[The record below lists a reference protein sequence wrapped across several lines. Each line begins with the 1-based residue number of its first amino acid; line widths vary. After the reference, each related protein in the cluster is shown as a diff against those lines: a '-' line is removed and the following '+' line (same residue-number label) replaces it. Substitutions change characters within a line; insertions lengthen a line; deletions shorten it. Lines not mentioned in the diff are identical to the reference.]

1 MPAVTSAGD
10 AGAQIEQLLLGSI
23 SSPQEASRLCAVQW
37 ANRLFPFSH
46 VPARYICAMAA
57 GDPKLEVREEGQ
69 AGLAPPKPQAAST
82 TSKAPVVLLLVF
94 YECLTH
100 CNLCFGPPKVKV
112 REKNQSGLGS
122 PQPQAAFATSMTPGL
137 SSPTAL
143 YCQTCCSV

>member
-1 MPAVTSAGD
+1 MPALTSAGD

-82 TSKAPVVLLLVF
+82 TSKAPVVLLVLA
-94 YECLTH
+94 YGCLTH
-100 CNLCFGPPKVKV
+100 CNLCTGGPKLNV
-112 REKNQSGLGS
+112 REAGQPGHGP
-122 PQPQAAFATSMTPGL
+122 PQPQTAFATRMTRRL
-137 SSPTAL
+137 SSPPAL
-143 YCQTCCSV
+143 CYQRCCSV